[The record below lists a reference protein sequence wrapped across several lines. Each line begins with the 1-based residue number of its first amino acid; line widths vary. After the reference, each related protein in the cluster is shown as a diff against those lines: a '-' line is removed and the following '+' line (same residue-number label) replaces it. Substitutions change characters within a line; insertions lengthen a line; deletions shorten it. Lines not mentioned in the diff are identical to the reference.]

1 MLSKRTRAAAVSAL
15 MIYLLLLV
23 WGILFKFG
31 SPVFEL
37 SHTYRMPINLI
48 PFGAALSDPRMALD
62 EMLFNVAAFVPLG
75 LLLSVLKRPKSVVF
89 RIALG
94 LLLSL
99 ALEALQYLLAIGSA
113 DITDVILN
121 TLGTA
126 FGVGLYY
133 LLRLVFRQKT
143 DKVLSVC
150 ALIGAVLA
158 VLFVVFLFIVSY

>member
-1 MLSKRTRAAAVSAL
+1 M
-15 MIYLLLLV
+15 
-23 WGILFKFG
+23 F
-31 SPVFEL
+31 
-37 SHTYRMPINLI
+37 
-48 PFGAALSDPRMALD
+48 
-62 EMLFNVAAFVPLG
+62 
-75 LLLSVLKRPKSVVF
+75 
-89 RIALG
+89 
-94 LLLSL
+94 L

-113 DITDVILN
+113 DITDLILN

-126 FGVGLYY
+126 LGVGLYY